1 MSWSW
6 TRLLA
11 RAPRPEPGPDDPPP
25 PRYPRRAALGQAYV
39 ALSNR
44 LLWLGERLLFPRLPR
59 APRRVGVWRV
69 GQVGDLLAALP
80 ALEAIRA
87 AHPEAE
93 LVLLSSPG
101 PASAPGAKELLSAG
115 GPADRLCLWSRE
127 ELAAPGGRRRWRE
140 RIAELGLERV
150 YVLPQELTGPLAEW
164 RHLLALRWAGARGVR
179 GARIHN
185 AHGLGAAIA
194 RAHDRSRPW
203 PRESERL
210 RALCALPAS
219 PAPRGLELRESERRR
234 AAERLRAALGQGGSA
249 AWAGAGSAQD
259 PLPTALLCLAPGS
272 KLASKRWPEERFAEL
287 ARRWCQRGG
296 EVAVLGGAGERELG
310 DRIAAIA
317 GPRVANLCGQLGL
330 RESAALLEQAAALLS
345 NDSGP
350 AHLAAAVGCPGVV
363 LFAGTDRA
371 GLWLPHGETLGALRA
386 ELACAPCYRPV
397 CPYDNACLRRLD
409 LARVEGELW
418 TRARRLPQP
427 QDPERPAPEPPAPLP
442 SARPTAARAL

>member
-1 MSWSW
+1 
-6 TRLLA
+6 
-11 RAPRPEPGPDDPPP
+11 
-25 PRYPRRAALGQAYV
+25 V

-101 PASAPGAKELLSAG
+101 PASAPGAKELFSAG

-210 RALCALPAS
+210 LALCALPAN
-219 PAPRGLELRESERRR
+219 PAPRGLELSEPERRR
-234 AAERLRAALGQGGSA
+234 AAQALGAALSRDGSA
-249 AWAGAGSAQD
+249 ACAGAAAQHE
-259 PLPTALLCLAPGS
+259 PRASALLCLAPGS

-296 EVAVLGGAGERELG
+296 EVAILGGAGERELG
-310 DRIAAIA
+310 ARITATA
-317 GPRVANLCGQLGL
+317 GARAANLCGQLGL

-371 GLWLPHGETLGALRA
+371 GLWLPHGDAMTPLRA
-386 ELACAPCYRPV
+386 ELACAPCYRAI
-397 CPYDNACLRRLD
+397 CPHDNACLRRLD

-427 QDPERPAPEPPAPLP
+427 PGSGCTASEPPAALP
-442 SARPTAARAL
+442 SVRPSPARAL